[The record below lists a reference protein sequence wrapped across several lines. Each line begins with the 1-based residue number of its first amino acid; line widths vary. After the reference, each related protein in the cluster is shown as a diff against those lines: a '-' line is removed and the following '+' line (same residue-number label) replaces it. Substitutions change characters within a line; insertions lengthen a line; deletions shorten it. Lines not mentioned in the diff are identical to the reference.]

1 MNKIEKQNLYKE
13 AKSFYELAECGR
25 KNIPEKKYVES
36 YIPYIVNMSF
46 ATELYLKLILI
57 NNGKTIDEVKVL
69 NHNLY
74 NLYNEL
80 DEEQKNKIYEMFKRP
95 ITYSIP
101 NELNKIS
108 TAFPDWRYLVLNKA
122 SQKNKKLQF
131 SPYFIKE
138 LNEILGD
145 ICKNIIK

>member
-13 AKSFYELAECGR
+13 ATVFYELAECGR
-25 KNIPEKKYVES
+25 NNIPEKENVES

-46 ATELYLKLILI
+46 ATELYFKLLLI
-57 NNGKTIDEVKVL
+57 NNGKTIDKVKVL

-74 NLYNEL
+74 DLYNEL
-80 DEEQKNKIYEMFKRP
+80 EEKQKDKIYEMFKRP
-95 ITYSIP
+95 IIYSIP
-101 NELNKIS
+101 NELNKIA

-122 SQKNKKLQF
+122 NQKNKKLQF

-138 LNEILGD
+138 LNEILRD
-145 ICKNIIK
+145 ICNDIIK